1 MNYTDVFGA
10 QTVPPSEESY
20 VFHNLSGADNQL
32 YWPEQYSGAG
42 YLLADITELTGA
54 GVVAVRLP
62 AADAVSVGES
72 FLLRNR
78 CLDDIQVN
86 DASGAPAALLP
97 AGQTLF
103 FYVVDNTTPA
113 GQWQIFTFGAGTSA
127 ADAVALA
134 GDGLSVATGRLRVSS
149 EYRAINSSYPIV
161 AEDRGQILDVVTGTI
176 TVTTPDATTAGDGFY
191 CFIRNS
197 SAGNLTLDGY
207 GTQTVNGVPSVTF
220 APGDSV
226 ILMSTG
232 TNWVTVGYGRSVS
245 GQFSEVIV
253 NAAAGNV
260 TLSSSDVA
268 GRMIRVAGTATADI
282 TVTLPAI
289 DNIYFVVVEAGM
301 GSYGAIFTT
310 GSGAV
315 TVLTASQR
323 TVLTSD
329 GTNVLAAVTTT
340 VTSSLALVDG
350 SAVAPSIGFS
360 LDPDTGLFRKG
371 NNVIGVAAGGAEVG
385 SFGSSGFVG
394 NVTGNAATATTLSSY
409 RNNWATQGSVN
420 AVVGQLAWRRF
431 GNDHTIFD
439 ASSSTDVLGNPCNN
453 VNPRYPWAP
462 DHPNLMGF
470 NGTDTFGV
478 RVDSSRFADA
488 LVTARTIG
496 GVSFD
501 GTANINLPGV
511 NIAGNQDTS
520 GNAATVT
527 NGVYTTGTQTITG
540 NKTFSGTTTFSG
552 TVDGTALVNKMFPV
566 GAIYITVGNTNPGTF
581 LGGTWAQI
589 AQGRTLIGVGTLG
602 GDTYAAG
609 DTGGSSRVTL
619 SISEIPSHNHGGATG
634 GQSTNHT
641 HSGTTAS
648 DGTHTHTVKEG
659 AVAPTAG
666 GVLTSGDDMTNYVAA
681 YQTSSSSGDHTH
693 TFTTAG
699 VSVDHTHAITA
710 QGGGTAHEN
719 RMPYLAVYFWQRTA

>member
-20 VFHNLSGADNQL
+20 ILHNITGIDNQF
-32 YWPEQYSGAG
+32 YWPEQYGGFG
-42 YLLADITELTGA
+42 YLLADITELVSDGA
-54 GVVAVRLP
+54 AAVRLP
-62 AADAVSVGES
+62 VADGASVGES

-97 AGQTLF
+97 TGQTLF

-134 GDGLSVATGRLRVSS
+134 GGGLSVATGRLRVSS
-149 EYRAINSSYPIV
+149 EYRAINSDYPIV
-161 AEDRGQILDVVTGTI
+161 PEDRGQILDVVTGTV
-176 TVTTPDATTAGDGFY
+176 TVTAPDAATAGEGFY

-207 GTQTVNGVPSVTF
+207 GTQTVNGALSITF

-232 TNWVTVGYGRSVS
+232 ANWVTVGYGRSVS

-253 NAAAGNV
+253 NAAAGDV
-260 TLSSSDVA
+260 TLNSSDVA
-268 GRMIRVAGTATADI
+268 GRMIRVVGTATANI

-289 DNIYFVVVEAGM
+289 DNIYFVVVESGM
-301 GSYGAIFTT
+301 GAYSAIFTT

-315 TVLTASQR
+315 TALTANQR

-350 SAVAPSIGFS
+350 SAAAPSIGFS
-360 LDPDTGLFRKG
+360 LDTDTGLFRKG
-371 NNVIGVAAGGAEVG
+371 NNVIGVTAGGAEVG

-394 NVTGNAATATTLSSY
+394 NVTGNVTGNVSGNAGTVTNGVYTTGNQTIGGTKTFSSPIAGSITGNAGTATAL
-409 RNNWATQGSVN
+409 Q
-420 AVVGQLAWRRF
+420 
-431 GNDHTIFD
+431 
-439 ASSSTDVLGNPCNN
+439 
-453 VNPRYPWAP
+453 
-462 DHPNLMGF
+462 
-470 NGTDTFGV
+470 
-478 RVDSSRFADA
+478 
-488 LVTARTIG
+488 TARTIG

-511 NIAGNQDTS
+511 NIAGNQNTS
-520 GNAATVT
+520 GNAGTVT

-540 NKTFSGTTTFSG
+540 NKTFSGTATFSG
-552 TVDGTALVNKMFPV
+552 TVDGTALVDKMFPV
-566 GAIYITVGNTNPGTF
+566 GAIYITAGNTNPGTF
-581 LGGTWAQI
+581 LGGTWSQI
-589 AQGRTLIGVGTLG
+589 AAGRTLIGVGTLG
-602 GDTYAAG
+602 TDTYAAG
-609 DTGGSSRVTL
+609 NTGGAARVTL
-619 SISEIPSHNHGGATG
+619 GINELPSHNHGGATG
-634 GQSTNHT
+634 TQSANHT

-648 DGTHTHTVKEG
+648 SGAHTHTTPLSDGGYFQYSGGGGTPGINIPLG
-659 AVAPTAG
+659 ANGT
-666 GVLTSGDDMTNYVAA
+666 
-681 YQTSSSSGDHTH
+681 TSSDGAHTH
-693 TFTTAG
+693 TFTTESNSAN
-699 VSVDHTHAITA
+699 HTHSISV
-710 QGGGTAHEN
+710 QGSGLAHEN